1 MSSINGTCTDCSTDS
16 CLITGFLYKTL
27 WQEVDPTNP
36 SQGTKFNGNVTVTG
50 CLKTDC
56 IEPYS
61 DAENQ
66 VEVESNLLITPD
78 KTSGNTENP
87 IRNFELKNRNLAICD
102 ANGNGPVGYPAIT
115 TDPRWGYSYMLVHG
129 GSDFRDIVRIRK
141 SQNYNSIFNQFG
153 AALQITAPEQAVGE
167 DITIQLGRDFVSQN
181 NAAIMAFKYAGNG
194 SPLNTFRIDTN
205 GNQASVTPSFV
216 ITMPPPPQLG
226 KVGIHI
232 AQPQY
237 DFDVQGDTA
246 IRNITTGNIIMYVDA
261 ANGDFTL
268 NAADNTRMMYLDGNS
283 TSFNIGKG
291 SGTVQGTNSI
301 AIGINA
307 GQSQSNN
314 SIAIGSYAGQT
325 TQGTSSIAIGID
337 AGKTTQANSSV
348 AIGSTAG
355 TLNQGLNST
364 AVGNQAGRDNQGTQS
379 SAFGFYAGRFNQGAS
394 ATAVGYGAGETSQ
407 GSQTVAVGLGA
418 GNSNQSVNSTAVG
431 VYAGQTS
438 QGTTCFAGGLQ
449 AGQTSQGDRAIALGS
464 FAGQTSQGSQSVAIG
479 HESGKTTQ
487 GVNAV
492 SIGVLSGNS
501 GQAASSVAVG
511 PQAGQTTQGGNSVAI
526 GNLAG
531 TTTQGSSAVAVGVQA
546 GRDNQGQFAVAI
558 GRNAG
563 ILNQHA
569 NSIVLNATGT
579 DLNTSATN
587 QFLVGNIRT
596 SVTTGGQQLFYDPT
610 TKEIHY
616 NQYRVA
622 KPIMVLERPNQ
633 IIPNNTPTR
642 VTFNAILAGDLG
654 TSGTVPGF
662 INSGVPFVQDINGY
676 FTNTS
681 GVTVTITASATVQ
694 WDAFATGYRFIYIAL
709 YDASNVQI
717 TTFGNQ
723 LNPAQDGQALNCS
736 QSFAVQNGQ
745 KIAVVLTQTQ
755 GNNLTAIT
763 TKLSILPH

>member
-27 WQEVDPTNP
+27 WQEVDPTNT

-50 CLKTDC
+50 CLKTNC

-78 KTSGNTENP
+78 MTSGNTENP

-153 AALQITAPEQAVGE
+153 AALQITAPDQAVNE

-205 GNQASVTPSFV
+205 GNQASPTPSFV

-246 IRNITTGNIIMYVDA
+246 IRNINTGNTIMYVDA

-291 SGTVQGTNSI
+291 SGTVQGLDCIAVGINAGLNQGDNSI
-301 AIGINA
+301 AIGNNA
-307 GQSQSNN
+307 GQQQQTNSLAIGGNAGKLTQGIQCVAIGFNAGNN
-314 SIAIGSYAGQT
+314 TQGENAISIGVSSGKMTQATNCIAIGN
-325 TQGTSSIAIGID
+325 SSGEQ
-337 AGKTTQANSSV
+337 TQATNAV
-348 AIGSTAG
+348 AIGSQSGRYTQG
-355 TLNQGLNST
+355 TLATSLGFWSGKHVQGAN
-364 AVGNQAGRDNQGTQS
+364 AVALGANAGEFYQGT
-379 SAFGFYAGRFNQGAS
+379 SAIAI
-394 ATAVGYGAGETSQ
+394 GY
-407 GSQTVAVGLGA
+407 L
-418 GNSNQSVNSTAVG
+418 
-431 VYAGQTS
+431 AGQTS
-438 QGTTCFAGGLQ
+438 Q
-449 AGQTSQGDRAIALGS
+449 
-464 FAGQTSQGSQSVAIG
+464 
-479 HESGKTTQ
+479 
-487 GVNAV
+487 
-492 SIGVLSGNS
+492 
-501 GQAASSVAVG
+501 
-511 PQAGQTTQGGNSVAI
+511 
-526 GNLAG
+526 
-531 TTTQGSSAVAVGVQA
+531 
-546 GRDNQGQFAVAI
+546 
-558 GRNAG
+558 
-563 ILNQHA
+563 HA
-569 NSIVLNATGT
+569 NSIILNSSGAT
-579 DLNTSATN
+579 LNSSATN
-587 QFLVGNIRT
+587 QFLVSNMRT
-596 SVTTGGQQLFYDPT
+596 SVTTGGQEMFYNPT

-616 NQYRVA
+616 NNYRVA
-622 KPIMVLERPNQ
+622 KPVMVLQKSNQ
-633 IIPNNTPTR
+633 SIPNNTPTR
-642 VTFNAILAGDLG
+642 VNFDLIVFGAGDVG
-654 TSGTVPGF
+654 TSGTSPGF
-662 INSGVPFVQDINGY
+662 TNSGVPFVQDANGY
-676 FTNTS
+676 FTNNS
-681 GVTVTITASATVQ
+681 GVTVTITASASVQ
-694 WDAFATGYRFIYIAL
+694 WDSIATGYRYIYIGL
-709 YDASNVQI
+709 YDASN
-717 TTFGNQ
+717 TLLMPYATQ
-723 LNPAQDGQALNCS
+723 LNPAQDGQNLNCC
-736 QSFAVQNGQ
+736 QTFGVANGQ

-755 GNNLTAIT
+755 GNALNAIAT
-763 TKLSILPH
+763 RLSILPN